1 MSSKTVD
8 DEDVEK
14 DYGTKMSEINLKGD
28 DEKYEGKMSDNNK
41 EVNDNNNNNNNNDE
55 EGSKIQSPSGK
66 MRKRPSKL
74 SIPKNQDSGRWFGGG
89 KTGSGER
96 TIAASKQVIAM
107 TDLNQGVF
115 EDDWELQ
122 SDIGKGSTS
131 TVYKCRKKIGE
142 KLSNIFCAVKIVS
155 KKRLGFGRRKETIL
169 NHIRNEV
176 DVLRKI
182 GSHPCIV
189 KLVAAYESKEQ
200 IHIVTELM
208 EGGELFDYICDQEQL
223 TEKEAVLIVRRISS
237 ALAYLHS
244 NNIIHRDL
252 KPENLLLKSKNDISE
267 IKVIDFG
274 FSKIA
279 SSRTKSFLG
288 TQGYL
293 APEMLDPKGYTQ
305 AVDMWALGV
314 CVYAILSG
322 YLPFDDDLDE
332 EGPTYTLQFPEEQ
345 WSNVSKEGKDF
356 ISKLLIVDPAKRLT
370 SDRVNKHPWLARRA
384 ELGVAYLNS
393 PKAFRGAKEK
403 KSSKSWRARL
413 LSTGETRLM

>member
-1 MSSKTVD
+1 MSSKISD
-8 DEDVEK
+8 DTDEGGDKDFGEK
-14 DYGTKMSEINLKGD
+14 LADLNVNGS
-28 DEKYEGKMSDNNK
+28 YEGKNATG
-41 EVNDNNNNNNNNDE
+41 ENDGDA
-55 EGSKIQSPSGK
+55 EGTKTGSSNR

-74 SIPKNQDSGRWFGGG
+74 SIPKNQDSGQWFGEG
-89 KTGSGER
+89 KTGSGEK
-96 TIAASKQVIAM
+96 TIAGSKEVIAM
-107 TDLNQGVF
+107 TDLEKGVF

-122 SDIGKGSTS
+122 VDIGKGSTS
-131 TVYKCRKKIGE
+131 TVYKCRRRIGE
-142 KLSNIFCAVKIVS
+142 KLSNIYCAVKVVS

-169 NHIRNEV
+169 AHIRNEV
-176 DVLRKI
+176 NVLRKI

-208 EGGELFDYICDQEQL
+208 EGGELFDYICEKEQL
-223 TEKEAVLIVRRISS
+223 TEAEAVQIVRRIAS

-252 KPENLLLKSKNDISE
+252 KPENLLLKSKGDISE
-267 IKVIDFG
+267 IKIIDFG

-279 SSRTKSFLG
+279 STRTKSFLG

-293 APEMLDPKGYTQ
+293 APEMMDPNGYTN

-332 EGPTYTLQFPEEQ
+332 EEPSFTLQFPEEQ
-345 WSNVSKEGKDF
+345 WKKVSDEAKDF
-356 ISKLLIVDPAKRLT
+356 IRKLLVVNPANRLT
-370 SDRVNKHPWLARRA
+370 SDRLNRHPWLAKRTG
-384 ELGVAYLNS
+384 LGVTYLNS
-393 PKAFRGAKEK
+393 PKAFKMSKEK
-403 KSSKSWRARL
+403 KASKNWRNRL
-413 LSTGETRLM
+413 GSVENRFM